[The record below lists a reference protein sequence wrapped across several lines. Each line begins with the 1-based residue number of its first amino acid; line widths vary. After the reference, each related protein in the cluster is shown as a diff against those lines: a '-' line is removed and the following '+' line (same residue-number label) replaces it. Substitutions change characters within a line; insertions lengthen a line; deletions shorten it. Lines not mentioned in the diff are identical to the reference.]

1 MAWTQS
7 DVDALQAAIA
17 QLAIGKRVV
26 TVSYAGPPARSVTY
40 AAAQLSELRELLTVM
55 RREVGGAS
63 GYRLA
68 TTRSGL

>member
-26 TVSYAGPPARSVTY
+26 TVSHAGPPARSVTY

-55 RREVGGAS
+55 RREVGGS
-63 GYRLA
+63 PGYRLA